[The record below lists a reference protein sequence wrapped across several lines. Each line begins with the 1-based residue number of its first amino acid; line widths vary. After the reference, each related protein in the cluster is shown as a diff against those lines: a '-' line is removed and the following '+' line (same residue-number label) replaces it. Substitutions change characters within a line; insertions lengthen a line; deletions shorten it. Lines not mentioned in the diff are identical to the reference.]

1 MDRQG
6 VTDISR
12 RCKVRFS
19 CKKTG
24 ACSGHFGH
32 CDLLPTAQQLGRGKA
47 IIGGLEHWP
56 ESLKE
61 FQKRSQAFLHENS
74 VLTMHLVAISD
85 TGVREQY
92 EDFIKFLFDVVDTKE
107 NVEIHAAG
115 SITSSSG
122 NAPGTFNKALVLRY
136 AHIED
141 FVVTLKAGWSE
152 QLVQSHG
159 VHETFTQASQIL
171 VQEIWLPGKGTKL
184 NIHQRSWPYGDPYQH
199 LGECWFG

>member
-1 MDRQG
+1 VDRQG

-47 IIGGLEHWP
+47 IIGGLEYRP

-74 VLTMHLVAISD
+74 VLTVHLMAISD

-92 EDFIKFLFDVVDTKE
+92 EDFIKVLFDVVDTKE
-107 NVEIHAAG
+107 NAEIHAAG

-122 NAPGTFNKALVLRY
+122 NASGTFNKALVLRY
-136 AHIED
+136 ANIEGGM
-141 FVVTLKAGWSE
+141 VGAACPVA
-152 QLVQSHG
+152 
-159 VHETFTQASQIL
+159 
-171 VQEIWLPGKGTKL
+171 
-184 NIHQRSWPYGDPYQH
+184 
-199 LGECWFG
+199 WFA